1 MFRLSPGTALLA
13 MGKTFP
19 DSGDSSSCPK
29 GDETVVRGF
38 DPLSAIRRLYAFPK
52 PLIPNP

>member
-38 DPLSAIRRLYAFPK
+38 DPLSVIRRLYAFPK